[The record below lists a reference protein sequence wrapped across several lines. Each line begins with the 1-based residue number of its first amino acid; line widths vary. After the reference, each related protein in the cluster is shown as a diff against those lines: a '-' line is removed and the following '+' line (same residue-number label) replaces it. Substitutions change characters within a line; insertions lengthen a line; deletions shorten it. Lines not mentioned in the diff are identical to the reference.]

1 MRAVRQGPHTK
12 RGRRSEPYATGLT
25 MAARV
30 FDFNNALV
38 RTPARSVIN
47 GLRAVDTGAPRFE
60 GVLAEHAAYVA
71 ALEAAGVAVD
81 VLPALQDFPDSVFVE
96 DTALVFEGA
105 AIVLR
110 PGAESRRGEAE
121 TIGPSLAQR
130 FDDVAFL
137 RTGTVDGGDVLTAAG
152 KVFIGQSARTNAEGA
167 RALCGLLDQIGLHGA
182 PVATPAGVLHFKS
195 DCSLLDEETILATA
209 RLAASGVFE
218 GFRVVLT
225 PDGEEGAANAV
236 RVNDRVLM
244 SDAFPRTAEM
254 LNTLGYAIVPLATR
268 EIAKIDA
275 GLSCMSL
282 RWWGR

>member
-1 MRAVRQGPHTK
+1 
-12 RGRRSEPYATGLT
+12 
-25 MAARV
+25 MAQTARV
-30 FDFNNALV
+30 FEFNHAIV

-71 ALEAAGVAVD
+71 ALESAGVAVD
-81 VLPALQDFPDSVFVE
+81 VLPALPDFPDSVFIE
-96 DTALVFEGA
+96 DAALVFEGV

-110 PGAESRRGEAE
+110 PGAPSRRGEADA
-121 TIGPSLAQR
+121 IAPVLAR
-130 FDDVAFL
+130 WFDHVVRLQA
-137 RTGTVDGGDVLTAAG
+137 GAVDGGDVLAAAG
-152 KVFIGQSARTNAEGA
+152 KVFIGKSARTNTEGA
-167 RALCGLLDQIGLHGA
+167 RALCGLLDQLGLHGA
-182 PVATPAGVLHFKS
+182 PVATPEGVLHFKS

-209 RLAASGVFE
+209 RLAASGVFD

-225 PDGEEGAANAV
+225 PEGEEGAANAV

-254 LNTLGYAIVPLATR
+254 LNALGYAIVPLATR

-282 RWWGR
+282 RWRGR